1 MNMMAE
7 AISAAQCLRRQACQ
21 ALKAPRESVEVAF
34 ESQWAGRRVRSEA
47 STTAVVS
54 RVDDSIHSC
63 AWSRE
68 CVGIEQ

>member
-1 MNMMAE
+1 MNTMAE
-7 AISAAQCLRRQACQ
+7 AISAAQCLHCQ
-21 ALKAPRESVEVAF
+21 AWQALEARRESVVAAF
-34 ESQWAGRRVRSEA
+34 ESQRVGQRVRSEA

-54 RVDDSIHSC
+54 RVDDSVHSC

>member
-1 MNMMAE
+1 MNTMAE
-7 AISAAQCLRRQACQ
+7 AISAAQCLHCQECQ
-21 ALKAPRESVEVAF
+21 ALEAPRESVEGAF
-34 ESQWAGRRVRSEA
+34 GWQRVGRRVRSGA

-54 RVDDSIHSC
+54 RVGDSIHSC